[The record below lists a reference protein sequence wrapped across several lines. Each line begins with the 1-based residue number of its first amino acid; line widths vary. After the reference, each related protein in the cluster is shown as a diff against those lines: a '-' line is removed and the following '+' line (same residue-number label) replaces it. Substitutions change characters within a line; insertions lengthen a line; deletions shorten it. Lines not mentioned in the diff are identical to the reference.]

1 MTEPEDTGSRG
12 GEVDVALGDGT
23 ETPAFAVVEIPGAIP
38 VETDEAP
45 VIPKRVYWEGFNEDG
60 TPVYPVTLPVDPEPV
75 IQDAPMPTKIDPE
88 PVFRAA
94 SVAPQPAPEPR
105 REDPPMVVTTRA
117 YGFSPGGRWAAFLE
131 GFPNSAPAYFEVD
144 DPPVLD
150 ISHRVFLRA
159 RHWDEVSRSYVSP
172 AGLIALDQVRY
183 LQLWDVLARSNP
195 FKPQQEVLFYKK
207 P

>member
-45 VIPKRVYWEGFNEDG
+45 EIPKRVYWEGFNEDG
-60 TPVYPVTLPVDPEPV
+60 TPVLPVTLPVDPEPV
-75 IQDAPMPTKIDPE
+75 
-88 PVFRAA
+88 FRAA
-94 SVAPQPAPEPR
+94 PVASQPAPEPR
-105 REDPPMVVTTRA
+105 REEPPMVVTTRA

>member
-60 TPVYPVTLPVDPEPV
+60 TPVLPVTLPVDPEPV
-75 IQDAPMPTKIDPE
+75 
-88 PVFRAA
+88 FRAA
-94 SVAPQPAPEPR
+94 PVASQPAPEPR
-105 REDPPMVVTTRA
+105 REEPPMVVTTRA